1 MLPCIKPPTNTQ
13 QAIDYYETTTRVLN
27 WLKKDAKSLRQL
39 TSNSKNVDCILATRT
54 TICCLFL

>member
-39 TSNSKNVDCILATRT
+39 TSSSKNVDYA
-54 TICCLFL
+54 F